1 MFCALS
7 EINLRRKNLQS
18 ALLAMVRKK
27 KYIRKERKSMYL
39 AAFDFS
45 CPTKKYEMIY
55 LSSRQCYSATVRW

>member
-18 ALLAMVRKK
+18 ALLAMGRKK
-27 KYIRKERKSMYL
+27 KRKERRSMYL

-55 LSSRQCYSATVRW
+55 LSSSQCYSATVQW